1 MPSVVSVNSSIVR
14 PEDAFVSVFDR
25 GFLFGDSVYETFRT
39 YDGMPWLED
48 EHLARL
54 GNSADRM
61 GLPLP
66 GGLDR
71 VRNDVARALKE
82 SGEAT
87 AAVRIVVTR
96 GGKVGL
102 IDLDPGTAGTPDVY
116 VLVRPYVPVAE
127 AAYQAG
133 IELALVGVRRNAR
146 DALDPA
152 IKSGNYLNNMLAL
165 REAKSRGA
173 YECVMLN
180 KDGFLAEGSTSNVF
194 LVKDGVLA
202 TPALDSGILAGVTR
216 AYLLGLARAEGIPVR
231 EALLRE
237 SDLRAADE
245 VFISGSLKEVLPVA
259 RVDGAPVGDGR
270 PGPLTVRL
278 LRAYRAGIA
287 AARRLR

>member
-1 MPSVVSVNSSIVR
+1 MPSVVSVNSSVVR
-14 PEDAFVSVFDR
+14 PEDALVSVFDR

-39 YDGMPWLED
+39 YDGIPWLED
-48 EHLARL
+48 EHLVRL

-66 GGLDR
+66 GGLAR
-71 VRNDVARALKE
+71 VRDDVARALNE
-82 SGEAT
+82 SHEAT

-96 GGKVGL
+96 GAKVGL

-116 VLVRPYVPVAE
+116 VLVRPYTPVPE
-127 AAYQAG
+127 ATYRSG

-231 EALLRE
+231 EILLRE

-259 RVDGAPVGDGR
+259 RVDGTPVGAGR
-270 PGPLTVRL
+270 PGALTLRL
-278 LRAYRAGIA
+278 LHAYRSGIA
-287 AARRLR
+287 AARRVR

>member
-54 GNSADRM
+54 GHSADRM

-82 SGEAT
+82 AREPT

-102 IDLDPGTAGTPDVY
+102 IDLDPGTAGTPDVF

-216 AYLLGLARAEGIPVR
+216 AYLLGLARAEGIAAR

-270 PGPLTVRL
+270 PGSLTVRL

>member
-1 MPSVVSVNSSIVR
+1 MPSVVSVNSRVIP
-14 PEDAFVSVFDR
+14 PEQALVSVFDR

-39 YDGMPWLED
+39 YDGRPWLLD

-54 GNSADRM
+54 CGSAERM

-66 GGLDR
+66 GGIDR
-71 VRNDVARALKE
+71 IRADVERALRHSRE
-82 SGEAT
+82 RC

-96 GGKVGL
+96 GAQVGL
-102 IDLDPGTAGTPDVY
+102 IDLDPGTAGTADVY
-116 VLVRPYVPVAE
+116 VLVRPYAPVPEVAYLE
-127 AAYQAG
+127 G
-133 IELALVGVRRNAR
+133 IDLALVGVRRNAR

-165 REAKSRGA
+165 REAKARGA

-194 LVKDGVLA
+194 LVKDGELA

-216 AYLLGLARAEGIPVR
+216 AYLLGLARGAGITARESMLR
-231 EALLRE
+231 EA
-237 SDLRAADE
+237 DLRAADE

-259 RVDGAPVGDGR
+259 RVDGVAVGAGR
-270 PGPLTVRL
+270 PGPLTRRL
-278 LRAYRAGIA
+278 LEAYRAGIES
-287 AARRLR
+287 ARE

>member
-1 MPSVVSVNSSIVR
+1 MPSVVSINSRVVR

-39 YDGMPWLED
+39 YDGMPWLLD
-48 EHLARL
+48 EHFERL
-54 GNSADRM
+54 QSSADRM

-66 GGLDR
+66 GGLERIRD
-71 VRNDVARALKE
+71 DVASALTASAE
-82 SGEAT
+82 ST

-96 GGKVGL
+96 GAEVGR

-116 VLVRPYVPVAE
+116 VLVRPYAPVPEVA
-127 AAYQAG
+127 YRDG
-133 IELALVGVRRNAR
+133 IDLALVSVRRNAR

-165 REAKSRGA
+165 REAKARGA

-194 LVKDGVLA
+194 LVQGGTLA

-216 AYLLGLARAEGIPVR
+216 AYLIRLARASGIVVR
-231 EALLRE
+231 EAMLRE
-237 SDLRAADE
+237 ADLRAADE
-245 VFISGSLKEVLPVA
+245 VFISGSLKEVLPVV
-259 RVDGAPVGDGR
+259 RVDGATVGNGR
-270 PGPLTVRL
+270 PGPMTSRL
-278 LRAYRAGIA
+278 SAAYRAGID
-287 AARRLR
+287 AARRSR